1 MYRFIIKMLS
11 HSSTEHNVC
20 THTHPHGHARK
31 CCQIT
36 LVHTH
41 GHTRAKTR
49 YAGPHCTTRTC
60 SSASRLAAHTPCR
73 KQQQSCS
80 VSRARRLPV
89 VPHTCA
95 AKATSELHRLR
106 RPPPPLLPTA
116 ASSRRQQQALVPEEV
131 SCAHGDQW
139 WRPRRSIG
147 HGELHLRAPTEHP
160 LEFQFS
166 KPGGGGV
173 QRGAR
178 THLVVRSMPELYRI
192 PGLRQGGHP

>member
-41 GHTRAKTR
+41 GHTRGATLVLTVQR
-49 YAGPHCTTRTC
+49 EH
-60 SSASRLAAHTPCR
+60 AHPPCR

-80 VSRARRLPV
+80 ASRARHLPV

-95 AKATSELHRLR
+95 AKATSELLGLR

-116 ASSRRQQQALVPEEV
+116 AGARRQQQALAVEEV
-131 SCAHGDQW
+131 SCALGDQW
-139 WRPRRSIG
+139 RCPRRSIG
-147 HGELHLRAPTEHP
+147 HRELHLRAPTEHP

-173 QRGAR
+173 RRGAR
-178 THLVVRSMPELYRI
+178 THLVVRSMRPNCI
-192 PGLRQGGHP
+192 